1 MTDKEKYDQI
11 NKEAKFSLLAVLLIV
26 IFWIVAG
33 FGVSMLGITIFHTPL
48 WAITGCLGT
57 WAFAIILSVWLVKR
71 IYKDFSLDEEDSVN
85 E

>member
-1 MTDKEKYDQI
+1 MTDKEKYEQI
-11 NKEAKFSLLAVLLIV
+11 NKEAKFSIIAVLLIV

-33 FGVSMLGITIFHTPL
+33 FGVSMFGITIFHTPL

-57 WAFAIILSVWLVKR
+57 WIFAIILSVWLVKR
-71 IYKDFSLDEEDSVN
+71 IYRNFSLDEEDNNN